1 MSYISKQLYHQDI
14 WKNMIRQ
21 DKIEQDR
28 IVGVGHINVKGN
40 K

>member
-14 WKNMIRQ
+14 WKDKIRQ
-21 DKIEQDR
+21 GKIEQDR
-28 IVGVGHINVKGN
+28 IVGYRAHKCEM